1 MPEQSETP
9 RSVAVVGAGQS
20 AAVAARTLRRRGFT
34 GTITL
39 IGDEPYAPYQRPPL
53 SKELLDGSQTPEDA
67 ELLSEA
73 WCQDNDIALRLGAE
87 ARRIDTTARAVE
99 LADGT
104 RVPADRVLLAT
115 GARARRLPGIPE
127 DDDERIVHLR
137 GMTDAL
143 RLREL
148 LRPGGRVVIVGAG
161 FVGSEVASTALA
173 RGVTPVVL
181 EQAQVPLAGVLG
193 PRLGSFCADVQRTSG
208 VELHTGETVSTVR
221 TTPDAVVVTTTSGLE
236 VAGDAVVV
244 AVGALPNTEVARA
257 SGLSV
262 SNGVLVDEH
271 CRTSV
276 PGVYAAG
283 DVANHKHPLYG
294 RWVRVEHFDN
304 ANKQAMAAAK
314 NILGHSVVHDDP
326 HWFWSD
332 QFGLNLQHCGDPHG
346 WDRLVVRGSLDER
359 DFIAFYL
366 ADGVLRAAFAAER
379 GGDVYAAKEL
389 VARGARPDPD
399 LLADEDTD
407 LTDLMELMERTE
419 LAEPVGDAAGT
430 RGN

>member
-1 MPEQSETP
+1 MPEQPETP

-73 WCQDNDIALRLGAE
+73 WCRDNDIALRLGAE
-87 ARRIDTTARAVE
+87 ARRIDTTARTVE

-127 DDDERIVHLR
+127 DDERIVHLR
-137 GMTDAL
+137 GMADAL
-143 RLREL
+143 RLRDL
-148 LRPGGRVVIVGAG
+148 LKPGGRVVIVGAG

-193 PRLGSFCADVQRTSG
+193 ARLGGFCADVQRTGG

-221 TTPDAVVVTTTSGLE
+221 TTPDAVVVTTTSGLQ

-283 DVANHKHPLYG
+283 DVANHKHPLYD

-314 NILGHSVVHDDP
+314 NILGRSVVYDDP

-407 LTDLMELMERTE
+407 LMELMERTE
-419 LAEPVGDAAGT
+419 LAEPVADAAATG
-430 RGN
+430 GK

>member
-1 MPEQSETP
+1 MPEKADIP

-34 GTITL
+34 GAVTL

-53 SKELLDGSQTPEDA
+53 SKEILDGSQTADGA
-67 ELLSEA
+67 VLLSED
-73 WCQDNDIALRLGAE
+73 WCRDNDIVLRLGAA
-87 ARRIDTTARAVE
+87 ARRIDTAARAVE
-99 LADGT
+99 LADGS

-115 GARARRLPGIPE
+115 GARARRLPGVP
-127 DDDERIVHLR
+127 DDERIVHLR
-137 GMTDAL
+137 GMADAL

-161 FVGSEVASTALA
+161 FVGSEVASSALA
-173 RGVTPVVL
+173 RGATPVVL

-193 PRLGSFCADVQRTSG
+193 PRIGAFCADVQRTSG
-208 VELHTGETVSTVR
+208 VELHTGETVSHVH
-221 TTPDAVVVTTTSGLE
+221 TTPETVVVTTRSGLE

-271 CRTSV
+271 GRTSV

-283 DVANHKHPLYG
+283 DVACHKHPLYE
-294 RWVRVEHFDN
+294 RCVRVEHFDN
-304 ANKQAMAAAK
+304 ANKQAMVAAK
-314 NILGHSVVHDDP
+314 NIIGRAAVHGEP

-332 QFGLNLQHCGDPHG
+332 QFGLNLQHCGDPHA
-346 WDRLVVRGSLDER
+346 WDRLVVRGSLAER

-366 ADGVLRAAFAAER
+366 SEGVLKAAFAAER

-389 VARGARPDPD
+389 IARGARPDPD
-399 LLADEDTD
+399 RLADEDTD
-407 LTDLMELMERTE
+407 LTDLMEH
-419 LAEPVGDAAGT
+419 AEPVGDAAGT
-430 RGN
+430 GGN

>member
-1 MPEQSETP
+1 MPEQPETP

-53 SKELLDGSQTPEDA
+53 SKELLDGSQGPEDA
-67 ELLSEA
+67 ALLSED
-73 WCQDNDIALRLGAE
+73 WCRDNDITLRLGAE

-99 LADGT
+99 LADGA

-115 GARARRLPGIPE
+115 GARARRLPGIAE
-127 DDDERIVHLR
+127 DDERIVHLR
-137 GMTDAL
+137 GMADAL
-143 RLREL
+143 RLRDL

-161 FVGSEVASTALA
+161 FVGSEVASSALA

-193 PRLGSFCADVQRTSG
+193 ARLGGFCADVQRAGG
-208 VELHTGETVSTVR
+208 VELHTGETVSTVT

-304 ANKQAMAAAK
+304 ANKQAMVAAK
-314 NILGHSVVHDDP
+314 NILGRSAVHDEP

-389 VARGARPDPD
+389 VSRGARPDPD

-407 LTDLMELMERTE
+407 LMELMERTE
-419 LAEPVGDAAGT
+419 RAEPVADVAGT
-430 RGN
+430 GGN